1 MNGNQYLRLRHNWS
15 WNLGGG
21 VAVENVGEGK
31 EKKGGT
37 IGEGGGGG
45 GQSGLA
51 RVCCVLGNGGGKVG
65 GLRERFCRHNCFQ

>member
-37 IGEGGGGG
+37 IGEGGGRGG
-45 GQSGLA
+45 TVRTCESVLCAGQWGWQGRRSQRKILPS
-51 RVCCVLGNGGGKVG
+51 
-65 GLRERFCRHNCFQ
+65 

>member
-37 IGEGGGGG
+37 IGEGGGRGG
-45 GQSGLA
+45 DSQD
-51 RVCCVLGNGGGKVG
+51 
-65 GLRERFCRHNCFQ
+65 LRECVVCWAMGVAR